1 MCLGTISVGL
11 KKKPN
16 KGGFEPRCVI
26 ELNTAKF
33 FTPLSEIVP
42 IKFADLYPEQE
53 LIKLILPQKT
63 RLEGHQNGQ
72 MSMFQQSTVAY
83 GRSF

>member
-53 LIKLILPQKT
+53 LIKLILNILSRFSICSSSKCIYLKT
-63 RLEGHQNGQ
+63 FL
-72 MSMFQQSTVAY
+72 
-83 GRSF
+83 

>member
-11 KKKPN
+11 KKNPN
-16 KGGFEPRCVI
+16 RGGFEPRCVI

-53 LIKLILPQKT
+53 LIRLILNILSRFSIYSSSKCIYLNT
-63 RLEGHQNGQ
+63 FL
-72 MSMFQQSTVAY
+72 
-83 GRSF
+83 